1 MELMEIKLNSVES
14 DLRKITTAFNETKA
28 QLSQNTQKEYFQCYK
43 EEITMLEI

>member
-28 QLSQNTQKEYFQCYK
+28 LLSQNTQKEYLLCYL
-43 EEITMLEI
+43 EEIIM